1 MLLTDVFGQGFFSP
15 SAIISAEAC
24 DRSHGQPLESGD
36 NPELRKIG
44 ADRIES
50 LGIYAA
56 SFGG

>member
-1 MLLTDVFGQGFFSP
+1 MYFGQGFFSP

-24 DRSHGQPLESGD
+24 DRSHGQPLEGGD

-50 LGIYAA
+50 LAIYAA